1 MLLGQSIRKLRIK
14 NKQTQA
20 QLAELIHIDQK
31 QISMI
36 ESGRVQARLSTYL
49 HIANAFGVSIDS
61 LLADA
66 LLVTPKIKDTDYLS
80 GKSEQQFIQNV
91 EKAAIC
97 YLKEKETCHPYLNA
111 MFLHVKFSSD
121 NTISIKAII
130 IFRCFS
136 EHVAVSRDIR
146 AKSLSTEYCSG

>member
-36 ESGRVQARLSTYL
+36 VSGRVQARLSTYL

-91 EKAAIC
+91 VKAAIC
-97 YLKEKETCHPYLNA
+97 YLKEKET
-111 MFLHVKFSSD
+111 
-121 NTISIKAII
+121 
-130 IFRCFS
+130 
-136 EHVAVSRDIR
+136 
-146 AKSLSTEYCSG
+146 